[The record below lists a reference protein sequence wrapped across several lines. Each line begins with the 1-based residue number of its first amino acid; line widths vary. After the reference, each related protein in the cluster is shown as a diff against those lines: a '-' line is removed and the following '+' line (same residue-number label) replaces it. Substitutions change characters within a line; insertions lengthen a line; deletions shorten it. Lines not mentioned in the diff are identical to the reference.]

1 MTSEDKLSNLLK
13 AADGVIAD
21 ISTHRRGYYDYIL
34 THRSAF
40 DDLVNACGEAHG
52 YDQDEVDP
60 EAALCEAR
68 RAWAQAAMA
77 RDRAYK
83 RYKSIQRIL
92 RK

>member
-1 MTSEDKLSNLLK
+1 MIDEANLQNLLK
-13 AADGVIAD
+13 SADGVIAD
-21 ISTHRRGYYDYIL
+21 ISIHRRGYYDYIL

-52 YDQDEVDP
+52 YDRDEEDL
-60 EAALCEAR
+60 EATLCGAR
-68 RAWAQAAMA
+68 RAWEQAAMA